1 MRRKVGL
8 AGWILTTVL
17 MTLAIGAEF
26 LGAQP
31 LSFFGFWFVLGL
43 ALLVIGWTAEEWVGK
58 ESGFGRFWRSPANR
72 AGAFVAAF
80 FLVVLASAVLP

>member
-8 AGWILTTVL
+8 VGWILTIVL

-43 ALLVIGWTAEEWVGK
+43 ALLVIGWSVEEWAGR
-58 ESGFGRFWRSPANR
+58 ESGFSRFWRSPATR

-80 FLVVLASAVLP
+80 VLVVLVIAIRP